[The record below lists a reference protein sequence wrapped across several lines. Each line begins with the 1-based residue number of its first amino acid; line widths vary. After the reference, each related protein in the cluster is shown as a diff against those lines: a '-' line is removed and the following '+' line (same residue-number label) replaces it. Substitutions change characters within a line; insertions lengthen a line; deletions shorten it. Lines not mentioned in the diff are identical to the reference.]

1 MPGISSHEIT
11 RWAAFEHVEGPLDG
25 RRIDYAAAQITQAL
39 AAQGLKKGKKLP
51 KLEKFLITWGE
62 KPKGSGLEML
72 YKVIMMNKM
81 MGGKDERGTGLPE
94 GDG

>member
-1 MPGISSHEIT
+1 
-11 RWAAFEHVEGPLDG
+11 
-25 RRIDYAAAQITQAL
+25 
-39 AAQGLKKGKKLP
+39 LKKGKKLP
-51 KLEKFLITWGE
+51 KLEKFLISWGE

-72 YKVIMMNKM
+72 HKVIMMNRM